1 MLSKSFLERDI
12 FYILFIIISLTLFN
26 SFYVDKHLSADGV
39 YYFAWILDNGDF
51 IKFDWSRQFADYLS
65 QWPLVLAVKFGLT
78 NIQILLK
85 FFALGLYFPFL
96 ISFLLCVYA
105 LRKEE
110 KSLLIFPLLSM
121 AAVCLSSDFIL
132 ISESL
137 VMANMSWPILLIL
150 LRREPLTCLDG
161 IFLWILLLIFCRLY
175 QTSIIPAFIYV
186 FICIGRLL
194 YDKDSRQKLILIC
207 AILLCLVVIAVSFYF
222 ILYPRDTANAEGF
235 LFGMVASL
243 LMSAAIILL
252 IVKSLGQSRKKFKSV
267 IFSILLILAIQIIIF
282 VVIEQSLK
290 AEILVHSLGDGA
302 LACASFINRS
312 LTITLLPA
320 LLITAVLVRVCKI
333 QLDRLCVFPLS
344 LFILIMVAESFYTTN
359 EWKVFRDQLTQIVK
373 TGNGYIPIEDTSIKD
388 NPCRWSWNNTE
399 LGLVWSA
406 PNIKA
411 ILLNESRLN
420 SNNHWQPF
428 DPRETLILKRYL
440 KYDDLLLPSL

>member
-1 MLSKSFLERDI
+1 MISKSFLEKYI
-12 FYILFIIISLTLFN
+12 FYLLFIIISLTLFN
-26 SFYVDKHLSADGV
+26 SFCVDKHLSADGV

-51 IKFDWSRQFADYLS
+51 IKFDWSRQFADYLT

-85 FFALGLYFPFL
+85 FFALGLYFPFM

-105 LRKEE
+105 LRKEA
-110 KSLLIFPLLSM
+110 KSLLIFPLMSM

-150 LRREPLTCLDG
+150 LRRDPLSWIDG
-161 IFLWILLLIFCRLY
+161 ILLWILLVIFCRLY

-194 YDKDSRQKLILIC
+194 NDKDSKQKVILIS
-207 AILLCLVVIAVSFYF
+207 AILLCLIGIAVSFYF
-222 ILYPRDTANAEGF
+222 ILYPRDTANAAGF

-243 LMSAAIILL
+243 FMSAAIILL
-252 IVKSLGQSRKKFKSV
+252 IVKSLVPFRKNFRSV

-282 VVIEQSLK
+282 VVVEQALK

-302 LACASFINRS
+302 LACVSFINRS

-320 LLITAVLVRVCKI
+320 LLITAVLVKFCKI
-333 QLDRLCVFPLS
+333 QLDRFCVLSLS
-344 LFILIMVAESFYTTN
+344 LFILIMVAESLCTTY

-373 TGNGYIPIEDTSIKD
+373 TGNGYIQIEDTSIKG

-406 PNIKA
+406 PNIKS
-411 ILLNESRLN
+411 IILNESRLN

-440 KYDDLLLPSL
+440 KYDDSLLASM